1 MATRPVKQNLPAD
14 LPENW
19 TDSQYVSPGGTEVG
33 LTPQHGYNYLNSQV
47 NAVQKAAQE
56 IDAAFENLAP
66 LDPET
71 KKIPKG
77 YFPEDLGNY
86 QSKTENLPISQ
97 DLGIDDMVQFYS
109 TAAQQS
115 KSITIAKLK
124 SALGVQS
131 PTISVIA
138 LEGTSLTCSDGTTTL
153 TGTGSQEFSIPNLG
167 TWTVTATYGTKV
179 VSQAVEV
186 TGSLKYTVDLRI
198 ATKIEVTSNPTK
210 TAYIVGDQ
218 FDPTGMVVK
227 ATFADGSISVITD
240 QVDYNPK
247 TMVYGVTSVVVS
259 ATIGSEAYTASIAVT
274 VSRIK
279 VSAVPTQSGTLT
291 YNGASQS
298 PTLSGYD
305 ATKMMLS
312 GTQMATNAGSYTMQA
327 SLKDDK
333 YEWPDGTITAK
344 TVNWSIGK
352 KAGSFTKDKTSIQIT
367 TDKTS
372 DTITITREGAGAIS
386 ASSNDT
392 QVATTSVSGNV
403 ITVTGVK
410 SGNCVITINVAADT
424 NHTAPASQT
433 VNVSVSLISNTL
445 NENSWAD
452 IKSVSDAGT
461 GATYWNVGDYK
472 NIQISGTVQGMSL
485 NSTVRA
491 FILGFNHNS
500 GKEGS
505 NRIHFQIGKTTSGT
519 DIAFCD
525 SNYNKLGS
533 DSEGFRMNLTN
544 TNKGGWQGSYGRK
557 TLLGN
562 SGTPTSPPADSFMAA
577 LPADLRVVMKSVT
590 KYTDNEG
597 YDSMSGPNQSSSSVT
612 ATTDYLFL
620 LAEFEI
626 QGEWSRANQYEQ
638 NYQAQYDYYKAG
650 NSKVKYRHDAAGTAV
665 LHWCRSTYPSS
676 FGTGFCNVGEDGSSS
691 GTSAFFSLGLAP
703 GFCV

>member
-1 MATRPVKQNLPAD
+1 MATRPVKQSLPAD

-33 LTPQHGYNYLNSQV
+33 LTPQHGYNYLNIQV

-56 IDAAFENLAP
+56 INAAFEDLAP
-66 LDPET
+66 LDHET

-77 YFPEDLGNY
+77 YFPDDLGDY
-86 QSKTENLPISQ
+86 QPKTESLPVSQ
-97 DLGIDDMVQFYS
+97 SLGMNDAVPFYS
-109 TAAQQS
+109 TADQQS

-138 LEGTSLTCSDGTTTL
+138 LAGTSLTCSDGTTTL
-153 TGTGSQEFSIPNLG
+153 TGTGSQEFSLPNTG
-167 TWTVTATYGTKV
+167 TWTVTATYGAKT
-179 VSQAVEV
+179 VSQVVEV
-186 TGSLKYTVDLRI
+186 TGALKYTVDLRI
-198 ATKIEVTSNPTK
+198 ATKIQVTSNPTK

-218 FDPTGMVVK
+218 FDPAGMVVK
-227 ATFADGSISVITD
+227 ATFADGSTAVITD
-240 QVDYNPK
+240 QVDYSPK
-247 TMVYGVTSVVVS
+247 TMTYGTTSVIVS
-259 ATIGSEAYTASIAVT
+259 ATIGGQAYTASVAVT

-305 ATKMMLS
+305 ATKMTLS
-312 GTQMATNAGSYTMQA
+312 GTQSATNAGAYTMQA

-333 YEWPDGTITAK
+333 YEWPDGTTTAK

-367 TDKTS
+367 TNKKS
-372 DTITITREGAGAIS
+372 DTITITREGTGAIS

-472 NIQISGTVQGMSL
+472 NITISGTVQGMSL
-485 NSTVRA
+485 NNTVRA

-525 SNYNKLGS
+525 SNYNSIGS
-533 DSEGFRMNLTN
+533 SQGFRMNTSN
-544 TNKGGWQGSYGRK
+544 INRGGWNNSYGRK

-562 SGTPTSPPADSFMAA
+562 SGTPTSPPANSFLAA
-577 LPADLRVVMKSVT
+577 LPSDLRAVMKAVT
-590 KYTDNEG
+590 KYTDNTG
-597 YDSMSGPNQSSSSVT
+597 NSSNSSVNVT
-612 ATTDYLFL
+612 TTTDYLFF
-620 LAEFEI
+620 LAEFEV
-626 QGEWSRANQYEQ
+626 QGARTHANQYEQ

-650 NSKVKYRHDAAGTAV
+650 NSKIKYRHDATGTAV
-665 LHWCRSTYPSS
+665 YHWCRSAYYYYGDY
-676 FGTGFCNVGEDGSSS
+676 FCIVGTDGSAGS
-691 GTSAFFSLGLAP
+691 TVADYSLGLAP

>member
-33 LTPQHGYNYLNSQV
+33 LTPQHGYNYLNRQV

-77 YFPEDLGNY
+77 YFPEDLGDY
-86 QSKTENLPISQ
+86 QPKTESLPISQ
-97 DLGIDDMVQFYS
+97 DLGMNDMVPFYS
-109 TAAQQS
+109 TADQKS

-153 TGTGSQEFSIPNLG
+153 TGTGSQEFSLPNTG
-167 TWTVTATYGTKV
+167 TWTVTATYGAKT

-186 TGSLKYTVDLRI
+186 TGALKYTVDLRI

-218 FDPTGMVVK
+218 FDPAGMVVK
-227 ATFADGSISVITD
+227 ATFADGSTAVITD
-240 QVDYNPK
+240 QVDYSPK
-247 TMVYGVTSVVVS
+247 TMNYGTTSVVVS
-259 ATIGSEAYTASIAVT
+259 ATIGGQAYTASIAVT

-305 ATKMMLS
+305 ATKMSLS
-312 GTQMATNAGSYTMQA
+312 GTQMATDAGSYTMQA

-333 YEWPDGTITAK
+333 YEWPDGTTTAK

-367 TDKTS
+367 TNKKS
-372 DTITITREGAGAIS
+372 DTITITREGTGAIS

-410 SGNCVITINVAADT
+410 SGNCVITINVAEDT
-424 NHTAPASQT
+424 NHTAPESQT

-461 GATYWNVGDYK
+461 GATYWNAGDYK
-472 NIQISGTVQGMSL
+472 NILVNGTVQKQSL
-485 NSTVRA
+485 NMTVRA

-500 GKEGS
+500 TKEGN

-525 SNYNKLGS
+525 SKY
-533 DSEGFRMNLTN
+533 SENGTSHGFRMTLNRIN
-544 TNKGGWQGSYGRK
+544 RDGWNGSYGRK

-562 SGTPTSPPADSFMAA
+562 DNTPTNPLANSFMAA
-577 LPADLRVVMKSVT
+577 LPSDLRDVMKSVT
-590 KYTDNEG
+590 KYTDNTG
-597 YDSMSGPNQSSSSVT
+597 DISNTAKAVT
-612 ATTDYLFL
+612 ATTDYLFF
-620 LAEFEI
+620 LAEFEV
-626 QGEWSRANQYEQ
+626 QGARTYANQYEQ

-650 NSKVKYRHDAAGTAV
+650 NSKIKYRHDATSTAV
-665 LHWCRSTYPSS
+665 CWWCRSANCNDER
-676 FGTGFCNVGEDGSSS
+676 GFCRVYTDGSAGSVNAS
-691 GTSAFFSLGLAP
+691 DSMGLAP

>member
-1 MATRPVKQNLPAD
+1 MATRPVKQSLPAD

-33 LTPQHGYNYLNSQV
+33 LTPQHGYNYLNRQI
-47 NAVQKAAQE
+47 NAVQKAAKE
-56 IDAAFENLAP
+56 IDDAFEDLAP

-77 YFPEDLGNY
+77 YFPEDLGDY
-86 QSKTENLPISQ
+86 QPKTESLPISQ
-97 DLGIDDMVQFYS
+97 NLGMNDTVPFYS
-109 TAAQQS
+109 TSDQKS

-138 LEGTSLTCSDGTTTL
+138 LAGTSLTCSDGTTTL
-153 TGTGSQEFSIPNLG
+153 TGTGSQEFSLPNMG
-167 TWTVTATYGTKV
+167 TWTVTATYGSKT
-179 VSQAVEV
+179 VSEAIEV
-186 TGSLKYTVDLRI
+186 TGALKYTVDLRI

-218 FDPTGMVVK
+218 FDPAGMVVK
-227 ATFADGSISVITD
+227 ATFADGSTAVITD
-240 QVDYNPK
+240 QVDYSPK
-247 TMVYGVTSVVVS
+247 TMTYGTESVVVS
-259 ATIGSEAYTASIAVT
+259 ATIGGQAYTASVAVT

-305 ATKMMLS
+305 ATKMTLS

-333 YEWPDGTITAK
+333 YEWPDGTTTAK
-344 TVNWSIGK
+344 TVNWSIDK

-367 TDKTS
+367 TNKKS
-372 DTITITREGAGAIS
+372 DTITITRDGTGAIS
-386 ASSNDT
+386 ASSNNT

-403 ITVTGVK
+403 VTVTGVK

-461 GATYWNVGDYK
+461 GSTYWNVGDYK

-505 NRIHFQIGKTTSGT
+505 NRIHFQIGKTTRGT

-525 SNYNKLGS
+525 SNYPNNGS
-533 DSEGFRMNLTN
+533 SQGFRMNLSN
-544 TNKGGWQGSYGRK
+544 TNSGGWNGSYGRN

-562 SGTPTSPPADSFMAA
+562 SGTPNSPPANSFMAA
-577 LPADLRVVMKSVT
+577 LPADLRAVMKPVT
-590 KYTDNEG
+590 KYTDNIG
-597 YDSMSGPNQSSSSVT
+597 NFSNTSGAVT
-612 ATTDYLFL
+612 ATTDYLFF
-620 LAEFEI
+620 LAEFEV
-626 QGEWSRANQYEQ
+626 QGARSYANPYEQ

-650 NSKVKYRHDAAGTAV
+650 NSKVKYRHDATGTAV
-665 LHWCRSTYPSS
+665 YHLCRSAFCDHSS
-676 FGTGFCNVGEDGSSS
+676 YFCSVWTDGGAGSTLAYVS
-691 GTSAFFSLGLAP
+691 GGLAP

>member
-33 LTPQHGYNYLNSQV
+33 LTPQHGYNYLNRQV

-56 IDAAFENLAP
+56 IDAAFEDLAP
-66 LDPET
+66 LDHET

-77 YFPEDLGNY
+77 YFPDDLGDY
-86 QSKTENLPISQ
+86 QPKTESLPISQ
-97 DLGIDDMVQFYS
+97 NLGMNDTVPFYS
-109 TAAQQS
+109 TADQQS

-153 TGTGSQEFSIPNLG
+153 TGTGSQEFSLPNTG
-167 TWTVTATYGTKV
+167 TWTVTATYGAKT

-186 TGSLKYTVDLRI
+186 TGALKYTVDLRI

-218 FDPTGMVVK
+218 FDPAGMVVK
-227 ATFADGSISVITD
+227 ATFADGSTDVITD
-240 QVDYNPK
+240 QVDYSPK
-247 TMVYGVTSVVVS
+247 TMTYGTTSVVVS
-259 ATIGSEAYTASIAVT
+259 ATIGGQAYTASVAVT

-291 YNGASQS
+291 YNGAYQS

-305 ATKMMLS
+305 ATTMTLS
-312 GTQMATNAGSYTMQA
+312 GTQSATNAGSYTMQA

-333 YEWPDGTITAK
+333 HEWPDGTTTAK

-367 TDKTS
+367 TSKKS
-372 DTITITREGAGAIS
+372 DTITITREGTGAIS
-386 ASSNDT
+386 ASSNNT

-485 NSTVRA
+485 NNTVRA

-505 NRIHFQIGKTTSGT
+505 NRIHFQIGKTTRGK

-525 SNYNKLGS
+525 YTYGGGNPGY
-533 DSEGFRMNLTN
+533 DQGFLMNLSN
-544 TNKGGWQGSYGRK
+544 NNSGGWGGSYGRN

-562 SGTPTSPPADSFMAA
+562 SGTPTSPPANSFMAA
-577 LPADLRVVMKSVT
+577 MPADLRAVMKPVT
-590 KYTDNEG
+590 KYTDN
-597 YDSMSGPNQSSSSVT
+597 SGGGSNTSGAVT
-612 ATTDYLFL
+612 ATTDYLFFL
-620 LAEFEI
+620 SEFEI
-626 QGEWSRANQYEQ
+626 QGSRSYANQYEQ

-650 NSKVKYRHDAAGTAV
+650 NSKVKYCHRDVNTAV
-665 LHWCRSTYPSS
+665 YHWCRSAYYAN
-676 FGTGFCNVGEDGSSS
+676 GRAFCSVHSS
-691 GTSAFFSLGLAP
+691 GGADTFDASYSDGVAP

>member
-1 MATRPVKQNLPAD
+1 MATRPVKQSLPAD

-33 LTPQHGYNYLNSQV
+33 LTPQHGYNYLNRQV

-56 IDAAFENLAP
+56 IDAAFEDLAP
-66 LDPET
+66 LDHET

-77 YFPEDLGNY
+77 YFPDDLGDY
-86 QSKTENLPISQ
+86 QPKTESLPVSQ
-97 DLGIDDMVQFYS
+97 SLGMNDTVPFYS
-109 TAAQQS
+109 TADQQS

-138 LEGTSLTCSDGTTTL
+138 LTGTSLTCSDGTTTL
-153 TGTGSQEFSIPNLG
+153 TGTGSQEFSLPNTG
-167 TWTVTATYGTKV
+167 TWTVTATYGSKT
-179 VSQAVEV
+179 VSQVVEV
-186 TGSLKYTVDLRI
+186 TGALKYTVDLRI

-210 TAYIVGDQ
+210 TAYIVGDR
-218 FDPTGMVVK
+218 FDPAGMVVK
-227 ATFADGSISVITD
+227 ATFADGSTAVITD
-240 QVDYNPK
+240 QVDYSPK
-247 TMVYGVTSVVVS
+247 TMTYGTTSVVVS
-259 ATIGSEAYTASIAVT
+259 ATIGGQAYTASVAVT

-305 ATKMMLS
+305 ATKMTLS
-312 GTQMATNAGSYTMQA
+312 GTQSATNAGSYTMQA

-333 YEWPDGTITAK
+333 YEWPDGTTTAK
-344 TVNWSIGK
+344 TVNWSIDK

-367 TDKTS
+367 TNKKS
-372 DTITITREGAGAIS
+372 DTITITREGTGAIS

-403 ITVTGVK
+403 VTVTGVK

-433 VNVSVSLISNTL
+433 VNVHVRLISSTL
-445 NENSWAD
+445 NENTWAD

-472 NIQISGTVQGMSL
+472 NIQIHGAVQGMSL
-485 NSTVRA
+485 NGTMRA

-525 SNYNKLGS
+525 SNYSNT
-533 DSEGFRMNLTN
+533 DSSQGFRMNMSN
-544 TNKGGWQGSYGRK
+544 TNSGGWNGSYGRN

-562 SGTPTSPPADSFMAA
+562 SGTPTEPPANSFMAA
-577 LPADLRVVMKSVT
+577 LSLDLRAVMKPVT
-590 KYTDNEG
+590 KYTDNTG
-597 YDSMSGPNQSSSSVT
+597 GGSNSSGAVT
-612 ATTDYLFL
+612 ATTDYLFF
-620 LAEFEI
+620 LAEFEV
-626 QGEWSRANQYEQ
+626 QGARSYANQYEQ

-650 NSKVKYRHDAAGTAV
+650 NSKVKYRHDATGTAV
-665 LHWCRSTYPSS
+665 YHWCRSAYY
-676 FGTGFCNVGEDGSSS
+676 NL
-691 GTSAFFSLGLAP
+691 SLIHI
-703 GFCV
+703 

>member
-1 MATRPVKQNLPAD
+1 MATRPVKQSLPAD

-33 LTPQHGYNYLNSQV
+33 LTPQHGYNYLNRQV

-56 IDAAFENLAP
+56 IDAAFEDLAP
-66 LDPET
+66 LDHET

-77 YFPEDLGNY
+77 YFPDDLGDY
-86 QSKTENLPISQ
+86 QTKTESLPVSQ
-97 DLGIDDMVQFYS
+97 SLGMNDTVPFYS
-109 TAAQQS
+109 TADQQS

-138 LEGTSLTCSDGTTTL
+138 LAGTSLTCSDGTTTL
-153 TGTGSQEFSIPNLG
+153 TGTGSQEFSLPNTG
-167 TWTVTATYGTKV
+167 TWTVTATYGAKTV
-179 VSQAVEV
+179 YQVVEV
-186 TGSLKYTVDLRI
+186 TGALKYTVDLRI

-218 FDPTGMVVK
+218 FDPAGMVVK
-227 ATFADGSISVITD
+227 ATFADGSTAVITD
-240 QVDYNPK
+240 QVDYSPK
-247 TMVYGVTSVVVS
+247 TMTYGTTSVVVS
-259 ATIGSEAYTASIAVT
+259 ATIGGQSYTASVAVT

-305 ATKMMLS
+305 ATKMTLS
-312 GTQMATNAGSYTMQA
+312 GTQSATNAGSYTMQA

-333 YEWPDGTITAK
+333 YEWPDGTTTVK

-367 TDKTS
+367 TNKKS
-372 DTITITREGAGAIS
+372 DTITITREGTGAIS
-386 ASSNDT
+386 ASSNNT

-403 ITVTGVK
+403 VTVTGVK

-525 SNYNKLGS
+525 SNYPNTGS
-533 DSEGFRMNLTN
+533 SQGFRMNLSN
-544 TNKGGWQGSYGRK
+544 TNSGGWNGSYGRK

-562 SGTPTSPPADSFMAA
+562 SGTPTEPPANSFMAA
-577 LPADLRVVMKSVT
+577 LSLDLRAVMKPVT
-590 KYTDNEG
+590 KYTDNTG
-597 YDSMSGPNQSSSSVT
+597 GGSNSSGAVT
-612 ATTDYLFL
+612 ATTDYLFF
-620 LAEFEI
+620 LAEFEV
-626 QGEWSRANQYEQ
+626 QGARSYANQYEQ

-650 NSKVKYRHDAAGTAV
+650 NSKVKYRHDATGTAV
-665 LHWCRSTYPSS
+665 YHWCRSATYNNSS
-676 FGTGFCNVGEDGSSS
+676 YFCFVGTDGGAGNTYASSS
-691 GTSAFFSLGLAP
+691 IGLAP

>member
-33 LTPQHGYNYLNSQV
+33 LTPQHGYNYLNAQV

-56 IDAAFENLAP
+56 IDAAFEDLAP
-66 LDPET
+66 LDHET
-71 KKIPKG
+71 KKIPKV
-77 YFPEDLGNY
+77 YFPDDLGNY
-86 QSKTENLPISQ
+86 QPKTESLPISQ
-97 DLGIDDMVQFYS
+97 NLGMNDTVPFYS
-109 TAAQQS
+109 TADQQS
-115 KSITIAKLK
+115 KSITVEKLK
-124 SALGVQS
+124 RALGVQS

-138 LEGTSLTCSDGTTTL
+138 LTGTSLTCSDGTTTI
-153 TGTGSQEFSIPNLG
+153 TGTGSQEFSLPNIG
-167 TWTVTATYGTKV
+167 TWTVTATYGDKTA
-179 VSQAVEV
+179 SQTVEV
-186 TGSLKYTVDLRI
+186 TGALKYTVDLRI

-218 FDPTGMVVK
+218 FDPAGMVVT
-227 ATFADGSISVITD
+227 ATFADGSTAVITD
-240 QVDYNPK
+240 QVDYSPK
-247 TMVYGVTSVVVS
+247 TMTYDTTSVVVS
-259 ATIGSEAYTASIAVT
+259 ATIGGQAYTASVSVT

-291 YNGASQS
+291 YNGTSQS

-305 ATKMMLS
+305 ATKMTLS
-312 GTQMATNAGSYTMQA
+312 GTQSATNAGSYTMQA
-327 SLKDDK
+327 SLTDDK
-333 YEWPDGTITAK
+333 YEWPDGTTMAK
-344 TVNWSIGK
+344 AVNWSIGK

-367 TDKTS
+367 NNKKS
-372 DTITITREGAGAIS
+372 DTITITREGTGAIS
-386 ASSNDT
+386 ASSNNT

-403 ITVTGVK
+403 VTVTGVK
-410 SGNCVITINVAADT
+410 SGNCVITINVADDT

-433 VNVSVSLISNTL
+433 VNVSASFISNTL

-472 NIQISGTVQGMSL
+472 NIQISGNVQGMSL

-500 GKEGS
+500 GREGT

-525 SNYNKLGS
+525 SQYNTIS
-533 DSEGFRMNLTN
+533 SSQGFRMNGSTASSN
-544 TNKGGWQGSYGRK
+544 GWSGSYGRN

-562 SGTPTSPPADSFMAA
+562 SGTPTSPSSNSFMAA
-577 LPADLRVVMKSVT
+577 LPADLRAVMKPVT
-590 KYTDNEG
+590 KYTDNKNNG
-597 YDSMSGPNQSSSSVT
+597 KNTSDAVT
-612 ATTDYLFL
+612 STTDYLFL
-620 LAEFEI
+620 LAEFEVH
-626 QGEWSRANQYEQ
+626 GSSSYANQYEQ
-638 NYQAQYDYYKAG
+638 NYQAQYDYYRAG
-650 NSKVKYRHDAAGTAV
+650 NSKVKYRHTATGTAV
-665 LHWCRSTYPSS
+665 RHWCRSVNRN
-676 FGTGFCNVGEDGSSS
+676 GTGIFCFVDPEGVAVSIRGDI
-691 GTSAFFSLGLAP
+691 SLGLAP

>member
-1 MATRPVKQNLPAD
+1 MATRPVKQSLPAD

-33 LTPQHGYNYLNSQV
+33 LTPQHGYNYLNRQV

-56 IDAAFENLAP
+56 IDAAFEDLAP
-66 LDPET
+66 LDHET

-77 YFPEDLGNY
+77 YFPDDLGDY
-86 QSKTENLPISQ
+86 QPKTESLPVSQ
-97 DLGIDDMVQFYS
+97 SLGMNDTVPFYS
-109 TAAQQS
+109 TADQQS

-138 LEGTSLTCSDGTTTL
+138 LTGTSLTCSDGTTTL
-153 TGTGSQEFSIPNLG
+153 TGTGSQEFSLPNTG
-167 TWTVTATYGTKV
+167 TWTVTATYGSKT
-179 VSQAVEV
+179 VSQVVEV
-186 TGSLKYTVDLRI
+186 TGALKYTVDLRI

-210 TAYIVGDQ
+210 TAYIVGDR
-218 FDPTGMVVK
+218 FNPAGMVVK
-227 ATFADGSISVITD
+227 ATFADGSTAVITD
-240 QVDYNPK
+240 QVDYSPK
-247 TMVYGVTSVVVS
+247 TMTYGTTSVVVS
-259 ATIGSEAYTASIAVT
+259 ATIGGQAYTASVAVT

-305 ATKMMLS
+305 ATKMTLS
-312 GTQMATNAGSYTMQA
+312 GTQSATNAGSYTMQA

-333 YEWPDGTITAK
+333 YEWPDGTTTAK
-344 TVNWSIGK
+344 TVNWSIDK

-367 TDKTS
+367 TNKKS
-372 DTITITREGAGAIS
+372 DTITITREGTGAIS

-403 ITVTGVK
+403 VTVTGVK

-424 NHTAPASQT
+424 NHTAPESQT
-433 VNVSVSLISNTL
+433 VNVYLRLISNTL
-445 NENSWAD
+445 NENTWAD

-472 NIQISGTVQGMSL
+472 NIRIHGAVQGMSL
-485 NSTVRA
+485 NGTMRA

-525 SNYNKLGS
+525 SNYPNTGS
-533 DSEGFRMNLTN
+533 SQGFRMNLSN
-544 TNKGGWQGSYGRK
+544 TNSGGWNGSYGRN

-562 SGTPTSPPADSFMAA
+562 SGTPTEPPENSFMAA
-577 LPADLRVVMKSVT
+577 LSLDLRAVMKPVT
-590 KYTDNEG
+590 KYTDNTG
-597 YDSMSGPNQSSSSVT
+597 GGSNSSGAVT
-612 ATTDYLFL
+612 ATTDYLFF
-620 LAEFEI
+620 LAEFEV
-626 QGEWSRANQYEQ
+626 QGARSYANQYEQ

-650 NSKVKYRHDAAGTAV
+650 NSKVKYRHDATGTAV
-665 LHWCRSTYPSS
+665 YHWCRSAYYYGSYSFCIVNTGGNAIYDFASISS
-676 FGTGFCNVGEDGSSS
+676 
-691 GTSAFFSLGLAP
+691 GLAP

>member
-1 MATRPVKQNLPAD
+1 MATRPVKQSLPAD

-33 LTPQHGYNYLNSQV
+33 LTAQHGYNYLNRQV
-47 NAVQKAAQE
+47 NAVQKAAKE
-56 IDAAFENLAP
+56 IDAAFEDLAP

-77 YFPEDLGNY
+77 YFPEDLGDY
-86 QSKTENLPISQ
+86 QPKTESLPISQ
-97 DLGIDDMVQFYS
+97 SLGMNDMVPFYS
-109 TAAQQS
+109 TEDQQS

-153 TGTGSQEFSIPNLG
+153 TGTGSQEFSLPNLG
-167 TWTVTATYGTKV
+167 TWTVTATYGSKT
-179 VSQAVEV
+179 VSQVVEA
-186 TGSLKYTVDLRI
+186 TGALKYTVDLRI

-227 ATFADGSISVITD
+227 ATFADGSTSVITD
-240 QVDYNPK
+240 QVDYSPK
-247 TMVYGVTSVVVS
+247 TMTYGTTSVVVS
-259 ATIGSEAYTASIAVT
+259 ATIGGQAYTASIAVT
-274 VSRIK
+274 VRRIK

-305 ATKMMLS
+305 ATKMSLS
-312 GTQMATNAGSYTMQA
+312 GTQSATNAGSYTIQA
-327 SLKDDK
+327 SLKDEK
-333 YEWPDGTITAK
+333 YEWPDGTTTAK

-367 TDKTS
+367 TDNQS
-372 DTITITREGAGAIS
+372 DTITITREGTGAIS

-424 NHTAPASQT
+424 NHTSPASQT

-472 NIQISGTVQGMSL
+472 NIQIYGTVQGMSL

-500 GKEGS
+500 AKEGS

-525 SNYNKLGS
+525 SNYNKTGS
-533 DSEGFRMNLTN
+533 SHGFRMKLSNGI
-544 TNKGGWQGSYGRK
+544 GGWNGSYGRE

-562 SGTPTSPPADSFMAA
+562 SDTPTSPPANSFMSA
-577 LPADLRVVMKSVT
+577 LPADLRAVMKSVT
-590 KYTDNEG
+590 KYTDNIG
-597 YDSMSGPNQSSSSVT
+597 NGNSTSGSVT
-612 ATTDYLFL
+612 STTDYLFL

-626 QGEWSRANQYEQ
+626 QGVRSAANQYEQ

-650 NSKVKYRHDAAGTAV
+650 NSKVKYRHDATGTAV
-665 LHWCRSTYPSS
+665 CHWCRSARGDSMYHFCAVNTDGKNRTGDARLS
-676 FGTGFCNVGEDGSSS
+676 F
-691 GTSAFFSLGLAP
+691 GLAP

>member
-1 MATRPVKQNLPAD
+1 MATRPVKQSLPAD

-33 LTPQHGYNYLNSQV
+33 LTTQHGYNYLNRQV

-56 IDAAFENLAP
+56 IDAAFEDLAP
-66 LDPET
+66 LDHET

-77 YFPEDLGNY
+77 YFPDDLGDY
-86 QSKTENLPISQ
+86 QPKTESLPVSKS
-97 DLGIDDMVQFYS
+97 LGMNDTVPFYS
-109 TAAQQS
+109 TADQQS

-138 LEGTSLTCSDGTTTL
+138 LTGTSLTCSDGTTTL
-153 TGTGSQEFSIPNLG
+153 TGTGSQEFSLPNTG
-167 TWTVTATYGTKV
+167 TWTVTATYGSKT
-179 VSQAVEV
+179 VSQVVEV
-186 TGSLKYTVDLRI
+186 TGALKYTVDLRI

-210 TAYIVGDQ
+210 TAYIVGDR
-218 FDPTGMVVK
+218 FDPAGMVVK
-227 ATFADGSISVITD
+227 ATFADGSTTVITD
-240 QVDYNPK
+240 QVDYSPK
-247 TMVYGVTSVVVS
+247 TMTYGTTSVVVS
-259 ATIGSEAYTASIAVT
+259 ATIGGQAYTASVAVT

-305 ATKMMLS
+305 ATKMTMS
-312 GTQMATNAGSYTMQA
+312 GTQSATNAGSYTMQA

-333 YEWPDGTITAK
+333 YEWPDGTTTAK
-344 TVNWSIGK
+344 TVNWSIDK

-367 TDKTS
+367 TNKKS
-372 DTITITREGAGAIS
+372 DTITITREGTGAIS

-403 ITVTGVK
+403 VTVTGVK

-424 NHTAPASQT
+424 NHTAPESQT
-433 VNVSVSLISNTL
+433 VNVHVRLISNTL
-445 NENSWAD
+445 NENTWAD

-472 NIQISGTVQGMSL
+472 NIRIHGAVQGMSL
-485 NSTVRA
+485 NDTMRA

-525 SNYNKLGS
+525 SNYPNTGS
-533 DSEGFRMNLTN
+533 SQGFRMNLSN
-544 TNKGGWQGSYGRK
+544 TNSGGWNGSYGRN

-562 SGTPTSPPADSFMAA
+562 SGTPTEPPANSFMAA
-577 LPADLRVVMKSVT
+577 LSLDLRAVMKPVT
-590 KYTDNEG
+590 KYTDNTG
-597 YDSMSGPNQSSSSVT
+597 GGSNSSGAVT
-612 ATTDYLFL
+612 ATTDYLFF
-620 LAEFEI
+620 LAEFEV
-626 QGEWSRANQYEQ
+626 QGARSYANQYEQ

-650 NSKVKYRHDAAGTAV
+650 NSKVKYRHDATGTAV
-665 LHWCRSTYPSS
+665 YHWCRSARYGDSGLFCLVSTG
-676 FGTGFCNVGEDGSSS
+676 GTASGYFADSSS
-691 GTSAFFSLGLAP
+691 GLAP

>member
-1 MATRPVKQNLPAD
+1 MATRPVKQSLPAD

-33 LTPQHGYNYLNSQV
+33 LTSQHGYNYLNRQV

-56 IDAAFENLAP
+56 IDAAFEDLAP
-66 LDPET
+66 LDHET

-77 YFPEDLGNY
+77 YFPDDLGDY
-86 QSKTENLPISQ
+86 QPKTESLPVSQ
-97 DLGIDDMVQFYS
+97 SLGMNDTVPFYS
-109 TAAQQS
+109 TADQQS

-138 LEGTSLTCSDGTTTL
+138 LTGTSLTCSDGTTTL
-153 TGTGSQEFSIPNLG
+153 TGTGSQEFSLPNTG
-167 TWTVTATYGTKV
+167 TWTVTATYGSKT
-179 VSQAVEV
+179 VSQVVEV
-186 TGSLKYTVDLRI
+186 TGALKYTVDLRI

-210 TAYIVGDQ
+210 TAYIVGDR
-218 FDPTGMVVK
+218 FDPAGMVVK
-227 ATFADGSISVITD
+227 ATFADGSTAVITD
-240 QVDYNPK
+240 QVDYSPK
-247 TMVYGVTSVVVS
+247 TMTYGTTSVVVS
-259 ATIGSEAYTASIAVT
+259 ATIGGQAYTASVAVT

-291 YNGASQS
+291 YNGAYQS

-305 ATKMMLS
+305 ATKMTLS
-312 GTQMATNAGSYTMQA
+312 GTQSATNAGSYTMQA

-333 YEWPDGTITAK
+333 YEWPDGTTTAK
-344 TVNWSIGK
+344 TVNWSIDK

-367 TDKTS
+367 TNKKS
-372 DTITITREGAGAIS
+372 DTITITREGTGAIS

-403 ITVTGVK
+403 VTVTGVK

-424 NHTAPASQT
+424 NHTAPESQT
-433 VNVSVSLISNTL
+433 VNVHVRLISNTL
-445 NENSWAD
+445 NENTWAD

-472 NIQISGTVQGMSL
+472 NIRIHGAVQGMSL
-485 NSTVRA
+485 NDTMRA

-500 GKEGS
+500 DKEGS

-525 SNYNKLGS
+525 SNYPSTGS
-533 DSEGFRMNLTN
+533 SQGFRMNLSN
-544 TNKGGWQGSYGRK
+544 TNSGGWNGSYGRN

-562 SGTPTSPPADSFMAA
+562 SGTPDEPPENSFMAA
-577 LPADLRVVMKSVT
+577 LSLDLRAVMKPVT
-590 KYTDNEG
+590 KYTDNTG
-597 YDSMSGPNQSSSSVT
+597 GGSNSSGAVT
-612 ATTDYLFL
+612 ATTDYLFF
-620 LAEFEI
+620 LAEFEV
-626 QGEWSRANQYEQ
+626 QGARSYANRYEQ

-650 NSKVKYRHDAAGTAV
+650 NSKVKYRHDATGTAV
-665 LHWCRSTYPSS
+665 YHWCRSAYYYGSD
-676 FGTGFCNVGEDGSSS
+676 GFCGVSTDGDAARDNARYSR
-691 GTSAFFSLGLAP
+691 GLAP

>member
-1 MATRPVKQNLPAD
+1 MATRPVKQSLPAD

-33 LTPQHGYNYLNSQV
+33 LTPQHGYNYLNRQV

-56 IDAAFENLAP
+56 IDAAFEDLAP
-66 LDPET
+66 LDHET

-77 YFPEDLGNY
+77 YFPDDLGDY
-86 QSKTENLPISQ
+86 QPKTESLPISQ
-97 DLGIDDMVQFYS
+97 SLGMNDTVPFYS
-109 TAAQQS
+109 TADQQS

-138 LEGTSLTCSDGTTTL
+138 LTGTSLTCSDGTTTL
-153 TGTGSQEFSIPNLG
+153 TGTGSQEFSLPNTG
-167 TWTVTATYGTKV
+167 TWTVTATYGSKT
-179 VSQAVEV
+179 VSQVVEV
-186 TGSLKYTVDLRI
+186 TGALKYTVDLRI

-210 TAYIVGDQ
+210 TAYIVGDR
-218 FDPTGMVVK
+218 FDPAGMVVK
-227 ATFADGSISVITD
+227 ATFADGSTAVITD
-240 QVDYNPK
+240 QVDYSPK
-247 TMVYGVTSVVVS
+247 TMTYGTTSVVVS
-259 ATIGSEAYTASIAVT
+259 ATIGGQAYTASVAVT

-279 VSAVPTQSGTLT
+279 VSAVPTQSDTLT
-291 YNGASQS
+291 YNGAYQS

-305 ATKMMLS
+305 ATKMTLS
-312 GTQMATNAGSYTMQA
+312 GTQSATNAGSYTMQA

-333 YEWPDGTITAK
+333 YEWPDGTTTAK
-344 TVNWSIGK
+344 TVNWSIDK

-367 TDKTS
+367 TNKKS
-372 DTITITREGAGAIS
+372 DTITITREGTGAIS

-403 ITVTGVK
+403 VTVTGVK

-424 NHTAPASQT
+424 NHTAPESQT
-433 VNVSVSLISNTL
+433 VNVHVRLISNTL
-445 NENSWAD
+445 NDNTWAD

-472 NIQISGTVQGMSL
+472 NIRIYGAVQGMSL
-485 NSTVRA
+485 NGTMRA

-525 SNYNKLGS
+525 SNYLNTGS
-533 DSEGFRMNLTN
+533 NQGFRMNLSN
-544 TNKGGWQGSYGRK
+544 TNYGGWNGSYGRN

-562 SGTPTSPPADSFMAA
+562 SGTPTEPPENSFMAA
-577 LPADLRVVMKSVT
+577 LSSDLRAVMKPVT
-590 KYTDNEG
+590 KYTDNTG
-597 YDSMSGPNQSSSSVT
+597 GGNNSSSSAVT
-612 ATTDYLFL
+612 ATTDYLFF
-620 LAEFEI
+620 LAEFEV
-626 QGEWSRANQYEQ
+626 QGARFYANQYEQ

-650 NSKVKYRHDAAGTAV
+650 NSKVKYRHNAINTAV
-665 LHWCRSTYPSS
+665 YHWCRSANCSNSYYFCGVTTDGNAYSGNAYYS
-676 FGTGFCNVGEDGSSS
+676 F
-691 GTSAFFSLGLAP
+691 GLAP

>member
-1 MATRPVKQNLPAD
+1 MATRPVKQSLPAD

-33 LTPQHGYNYLNSQV
+33 LTPQHGYNYLNRQV

-56 IDAAFENLAP
+56 IDAAFEDLAP
-66 LDPET
+66 LDHET

-77 YFPEDLGNY
+77 YFPDDLGDY
-86 QSKTENLPISQ
+86 QPKTESLPVSQ
-97 DLGIDDMVQFYS
+97 SLGMNDTVPFYS
-109 TAAQQS
+109 TADQKS

-153 TGTGSQEFSIPNLG
+153 TGTGSQEFSLPDTG
-167 TWTVTATYGTKV
+167 TWTVTATYGAKT
-179 VSQAVEV
+179 VSQVVEV
-186 TGSLKYTVDLRI
+186 TGALKYTVDLRI

-210 TAYIVGDQ
+210 MAYIVGDQ
-218 FDPTGMVVK
+218 FDPAGMVVK
-227 ATFADGSISVITD
+227 ATFADSSTAVITD
-240 QVDYNPK
+240 QVDYSPK
-247 TMVYGVTSVVVS
+247 TMTYGTTSVVVS
-259 ATIGSEAYTASIAVT
+259 ATIGGQAYTASVTVT

-298 PTLSGYD
+298 PMLSGYD

-312 GTQMATNAGSYTMQA
+312 GTQSATNAGSYAMQA

-333 YEWPDGTITAK
+333 YEWPDGTTTAK

-367 TDKTS
+367 TNKKS
-372 DTITITREGAGAIS
+372 DTITITREGTGAIS
-386 ASSNDT
+386 ASSNDA

-433 VNVSVSLISNTL
+433 VNVSVSIISNTL

-472 NIQISGTVQGMSL
+472 NIQIYGTVQGMSL

-500 GKEGS
+500 GHEGP

-525 SNYNKLGS
+525 SNYGKTGYS
-533 DSEGFRMNLTN
+533 QGFRMNLSDTN
-544 TNKGGWQGSYGRK
+544 VGGWNDSYGRK

-562 SGTPTSPPADSFMAA
+562 SGTPTSPPANSFMAA
-577 LPADLRVVMKSVT
+577 LPADLRAVMKPVT
-590 KYTDNEG
+590 KYTDNVG
-597 YDSMSGPNQSSSSVT
+597 KASNYSGAVT
-612 ATTDYLFL
+612 ATTDYLFF
-620 LAEFEI
+620 LAEFEV
-626 QGEWSRANQYEQ
+626 QGTRSYANQDEKI
-638 NYQAQYDYYKAG
+638 YQAQYDYYKAG
-650 NSKVKYRHDAAGTAV
+650 NSKVKYRHDATGTAV
-665 LHWCRSTYPSS
+665 WHWCRSAYYNNSYY
-676 FGTGFCNVGEDGSSS
+676 FCCVNTDGNAGSNGAIISR
-691 GTSAFFSLGLAP
+691 GLAP

>member
-33 LTPQHGYNYLNSQV
+33 LTPQHGYNYLNRQV
-47 NAVQKAAQE
+47 NAAQKAAQE

-77 YFPEDLGNY
+77 YFPDDLGDY
-86 QSKTENLPISQ
+86 QPKTESLPISQ
-97 DLGIDDMVQFYS
+97 NLGMNDTVPFYS
-109 TAAQQS
+109 TADQQS

-124 SALGVQS
+124 SALGVQN

-153 TGTGSQEFSIPNLG
+153 TGTGSHEFSLPTIG
-167 TWTVTATYGTKV
+167 TWTVTATYGSKT
-179 VSQAVEV
+179 VSQVVEV
-186 TGSLKYTVDLRI
+186 TGALKYTVDLRI

-210 TAYIVGDQ
+210 TSYIVGDQ
-218 FDPTGMVVK
+218 FDPAGMVVK
-227 ATFADGSISVITD
+227 ATFADGSTAVITD
-240 QVDYNPK
+240 QVDYSPK
-247 TMVYGVTSVVVS
+247 TMTYGTTSVVVS
-259 ATIGSEAYTASIAVT
+259 ATIGGQAYTASVAVT

-305 ATKMMLS
+305 ATKMTLS
-312 GTQMATNAGSYTMQA
+312 GTQSATNAGSYTMQA

-333 YEWPDGTITAK
+333 YEWPDGTTTEK

-352 KAGSFTKDKTSIQIT
+352 KAGSFTKNKTSIQIT
-367 TDKTS
+367 TSKKS
-372 DTITITREGAGAIS
+372 DTITITREGTGSIS
-386 ASSNDT
+386 ASSNNT

-403 ITVTGVK
+403 VTVTGVK

-433 VNVSVSLISNTL
+433 VNVSASLVSNTL

-452 IKSVSDAGT
+452 IKSVSDEGT
-461 GATYWNVGDYK
+461 GSTYWNVGDYK
-472 NIQISGTVQGMSL
+472 NIQISGTIQGVSL
-485 NSTVRA
+485 NTMSSSITVRA
-491 FILGFNHNS
+491 FILGFEHNG
-500 GKEGS
+500 GKEGW
-505 NRIHFQIGKTTSGT
+505 NRIHFQIGKATNGT

-525 SNYNKLGS
+525 SNYNNTGS
-533 DSEGFRMNLTN
+533 SQGFRMNLSN
-544 TNKGGWQGSYGRK
+544 NNSGGWKDSYGRE

-562 SGTPTSPPADSFMAA
+562 SGTPNSPPANSFMAA
-577 LPADLRVVMKSVT
+577 LPADLRAVMKSVT
-590 KYTDNEG
+590 KYTDNKG
-597 YDSMSGPNQSSSSVT
+597 NGNGASSSVT
-612 ATTDYLFL
+612 ATTDYLFF
-620 LAEFEI
+620 LAEFEV
-626 QGEWSRANQYEQ
+626 QGARSYANPYEQ

-650 NSKVKYRHDAAGTAV
+650 NSKVKYRHDAIGTAV
-665 LHWCRSTYPSS
+665 WHWCRSAD
-676 FGTGFCNVGEDGSSS
+676 DGSSGSFCVVRTDGGGGHPGSNKS
-691 GTSAFFSLGLAP
+691 GGLAP

>member
-1 MATRPVKQNLPAD
+1 MATRPVKQSLPAD

-33 LTPQHGYNYLNSQV
+33 LTPQHGYNYLNRQV

-56 IDAAFENLAP
+56 IDAAFEDLAP
-66 LDPET
+66 LDHET

-77 YFPEDLGNY
+77 YFPDDLGDY
-86 QSKTENLPISQ
+86 QPKTESLPVSQ
-97 DLGIDDMVQFYS
+97 SLGMNDTVPFYS
-109 TAAQQS
+109 TADQQS

-138 LEGTSLTCSDGTTTL
+138 LAGTSLTCSDGTTTL
-153 TGTGSQEFSIPNLG
+153 TGTGSQEFSLPNTG
-167 TWTVTATYGTKV
+167 TWTVTATYGAKT
-179 VSQAVEV
+179 VSQVVEV
-186 TGSLKYTVDLRI
+186 TGALKYTVDLRI

-218 FDPTGMVVK
+218 FDPAGMVVK
-227 ATFADGSISVITD
+227 ATFADGSTAVITD
-240 QVDYNPK
+240 QVDYSPK
-247 TMVYGVTSVVVS
+247 TMTYGTTSVVVS
-259 ATIGSEAYTASIAVT
+259 ATIGGQAYTASVAVT

-279 VSAVPTQSGTLT
+279 VPAVPTQSGTLT

-305 ATKMMLS
+305 ATKMTLS
-312 GTQMATNAGSYTMQA
+312 GTQSATNAGSYTMQA

-333 YEWPDGTITAK
+333 YEWPDGTTTAK
-344 TVNWSIGK
+344 TINWSIGK

-367 TDKTS
+367 TNKKS
-372 DTITITREGAGAIS
+372 DTITITREGTGAIS
-386 ASSNDT
+386 ASSNNT

-403 ITVTGVK
+403 VTVTGVK

-472 NIQISGTVQGMSL
+472 NIQIYGTVQGMSL
-485 NSTVRA
+485 NSTMRA

-500 GKEGS
+500 GHEGP

-525 SNYNKLGS
+525 SNYGTG
-533 DSEGFRMNLTN
+533 DSSQGFRMNLSN
-544 TNKGGWQGSYGRK
+544 TNVGGWNDSYGRK

-562 SGTPTSPPADSFMAA
+562 SGTPTSPPANSFMAA
-577 LPADLRVVMKSVT
+577 LPADLRAVMKPVT
-590 KYTDNEG
+590 KYTNNTG
-597 YDSMSGPNQSSSSVT
+597 NASNTSGAVT
-612 ATTDYLFL
+612 PTTDYLFF
-620 LAEFEI
+620 LAEFEV
-626 QGEWSRANQYEQ
+626 QGVRSYANQYEQ

-650 NSKVKYRHDAAGTAV
+650 NSKVKYRHDATGTAV
-665 LHWCRSTYPSS
+665 WHWCRSARCNFSNY
-676 FGTGFCNVGEDGSSS
+676 FCIVSTNGNASVNYAYHS
-691 GTSAFFSLGLAP
+691 GGLAP

>member
-33 LTPQHGYNYLNSQV
+33 LTPQHGYNYLNRQV
-47 NAVQKAAQE
+47 NAAQKAAQE

-77 YFPEDLGNY
+77 YFPEDLGEY
-86 QSKTENLPISQ
+86 QPKTESLPVSQ
-97 DLGIDDMVQFYS
+97 SLGMNDTVPFYS
-109 TAAQQS
+109 TSDQQS

-138 LEGTSLTCSDGTTTL
+138 LAGTSLTCSDGTTTL
-153 TGTGSQEFSIPNLG
+153 TGTGSQEFSLPNTG
-167 TWTVTATYGTKV
+167 TWTVTATYGADT

-186 TGSLKYTVDLRI
+186 TGALKYTVDLRI

-210 TAYIVGDQ
+210 TTYIVGDQ
-218 FDPTGMVVK
+218 FDPAGMVVK
-227 ATFADGSISVITD
+227 ATFADGSTAVITD
-240 QVDYNPK
+240 QVDYSPK
-247 TMVYGVTSVVVS
+247 TMTYGTTSVVVS
-259 ATIGSEAYTASIAVT
+259 ATIGGQAYTASVAVT

-305 ATKMMLS
+305 ATKMTLS
-312 GTQMATNAGSYTMQA
+312 GTQSATNAGSYTMQA

-333 YEWPDGTITAK
+333 YEWPDGTTTAK

-367 TDKTS
+367 TSKKS
-372 DTITITREGAGAIS
+372 DTITITREGTGAIS
-386 ASSNDT
+386 ASSNDN

-500 GKEGS
+500 GHEGP

-525 SNYNKLGS
+525 SNYSSTGS
-533 DSEGFRMNLTN
+533 SQGFRMNLSN
-544 TNKGGWQGSYGRK
+544 TNAGGWNDSYGRK

-562 SGTPTSPPADSFMAA
+562 SGTPTSPPANSFMAA
-577 LPADLRVVMKSVT
+577 LPADLRAVMKPVT
-590 KYTDNEG
+590 KYTDNTG
-597 YDSMSGPNQSSSSVT
+597 NASNTSGAVT
-612 ATTDYLFL
+612 ATTDYLFF
-620 LAEFEI
+620 LAEFEV
-626 QGEWSRANQYEQ
+626 QGARSWANQYEQ

-650 NSKVKYRHDAAGTAV
+650 NSKIKYRHDATGTAV
-665 LHWCRSTYPSS
+665 YHWCRSAYYDNSYR
-676 FGTGFCNVGEDGSSS
+676 FCLVYTNGSANIGNADFS
-691 GTSAFFSLGLAP
+691 GGLAP

>member
-1 MATRPVKQNLPAD
+1 MATRPVKQSLPAD

-33 LTPQHGYNYLNSQV
+33 LTPQHGYNYLNRQV
-47 NAVQKAAQE
+47 NAAQKAAQE

-77 YFPEDLGNY
+77 YFPDDLGDY
-86 QSKTENLPISQ
+86 QPKTESLPVSQNLGMNDTVP
-97 DLGIDDMVQFYS
+97 FYS
-109 TAAQQS
+109 TADQQS

-153 TGTGSQEFSIPNLG
+153 TGTGSQEFSLPNTG
-167 TWTVTATYGTKV
+167 TWTVTATYGSKT
-179 VSQAVEV
+179 VSQVVEV
-186 TGSLKYTVDLRI
+186 TGALKYTIDLRI
-198 ATKIEVTSNPTK
+198 AAKIEVTSNPTK

-218 FDPTGMVVK
+218 FDPAGMVVK
-227 ATFADGSISVITD
+227 ATFADGSTAVITD
-240 QVDYNPK
+240 QVDYSPK
-247 TMVYGVTSVVVS
+247 TMTYGTTSVVVS
-259 ATIGSEAYTASIAVT
+259 ATIGGQDYTASVAVT

-305 ATKMMLS
+305 ATTMTLS
-312 GTQMATNAGSYTMQA
+312 GTQSATNAGSYTMQA

-333 YEWPDGTITAK
+333 HEWPDGTTNAK

-367 TDKTS
+367 TSKTS
-372 DTITITREGAGAIS
+372 DTITITREGTGAIS
-386 ASSNDT
+386 ASSNNT

-403 ITVTGVK
+403 ITVKGVK

-525 SNYNKLGS
+525 SNYPNTGS
-533 DSEGFRMNLTN
+533 SQGFRMNLSN
-544 TNKGGWQGSYGRK
+544 TNSGGWNGSYGRN

-562 SGTPTSPPADSFMAA
+562 SGTPTAPPANSFMAA
-577 LPADLRVVMKSVT
+577 LPADLRAVMKPVT
-590 KYTDNEG
+590 KYTDNTG
-597 YDSMSGPNQSSSSVT
+597 NASNTSGAVT
-612 ATTDYLFL
+612 ATTDYLFF
-620 LAEFEI
+620 LAEFEV
-626 QGEWSRANQYEQ
+626 QGARSYANQYEQ

-650 NSKVKYRHDAAGTAV
+650 NSKVKYRHDNTGTAV
-665 LHWCRSTYPSS
+665 YHWCRSAYYSNSLS
-676 FGTGFCNVGEDGSSS
+676 FCLVYTDGTADSDG
-691 GTSAFFSLGLAP
+691 AYFSFGLAP

>member
-1 MATRPVKQNLPAD
+1 MATRPVKQSLPAD

-33 LTPQHGYNYLNSQV
+33 LTPQHGYNYLNRQV

-56 IDAAFENLAP
+56 IDAAFEDLAP
-66 LDPET
+66 LDHET

-77 YFPEDLGNY
+77 YFPDDLGDY
-86 QSKTENLPISQ
+86 QPKTESLPVSQ
-97 DLGIDDMVQFYS
+97 SLGMDDTVPFYS
-109 TAAQQS
+109 TADQQS

-138 LEGTSLTCSDGTTTL
+138 LAGTSLTCSDGTTTL
-153 TGTGSQEFSIPNLG
+153 TGTGSQEFSLPNTG
-167 TWTVTATYGTKV
+167 TWTVTATYGAKT
-179 VSQAVEV
+179 VSQVVEV
-186 TGSLKYTVDLRI
+186 TGALKYTVDLRI
-198 ATKIEVTSNPTK
+198 ATKIEVTSTPTK

-218 FDPTGMVVK
+218 FDPAGMVVK
-227 ATFADGSISVITD
+227 AAFADGSTAVITD
-240 QVDYNPK
+240 QVDYSPK
-247 TMVYGVTSVVVS
+247 TMTYGTTSVVVS
-259 ATIGSEAYTASIAVT
+259 ATIGGQAYTASVAVT

-305 ATKMMLS
+305 ATKMTLS
-312 GTQMATNAGSYTMQA
+312 GTQSATNAGSYTMQA

-333 YEWPDGTITAK
+333 YEWPDGTTTAK

-367 TDKTS
+367 TNKKS
-372 DTITITREGAGAIS
+372 DTITITREGTGAIS
-386 ASSNDT
+386 ASSNNT

-403 ITVTGVK
+403 VTVTGVK

-472 NIQISGTVQGMSL
+472 NIQIYGTVQGMSL

-500 GKEGS
+500 VHEGP

-525 SNYNKLGS
+525 SNYGS
-533 DSEGFRMNLTN
+533 GDPSQGFRMNLSN
-544 TNKGGWQGSYGRK
+544 TNVGGWNDSYGRK

-562 SGTPTSPPADSFMAA
+562 SGTPTSPPANSFMAA
-577 LPADLRVVMKSVT
+577 LPADLRAVMKPVT
-590 KYTDNEG
+590 KYTDNTG
-597 YDSMSGPNQSSSSVT
+597 NATNTSGAVT
-612 ATTDYLFL
+612 PTTDYLFF
-620 LAEFEI
+620 LAEFEV
-626 QGEWSRANQYEQ
+626 QGARSWANQYEK

-650 NSKVKYRHDAAGTAV
+650 NSKVKYRHDATGTAV
-665 LHWCRSTYPSS
+665 WHWCRSAYCGDGDS
-676 FGTGFCNVGEDGSSS
+676 FCGVGTDGGAGDGYASSS
-691 GTSAFFSLGLAP
+691 RGVAP

>member
-33 LTPQHGYNYLNSQV
+33 LTPQHGYNYLNRQV
-47 NAVQKAAQE
+47 NAAQKAAQE

-77 YFPEDLGNY
+77 YFPEDLGDY
-86 QSKTENLPISQ
+86 QPKTESLPVSQNLGMNDTVP
-97 DLGIDDMVQFYS
+97 FYS
-109 TAAQQS
+109 TADRQS

-153 TGTGSQEFSIPNLG
+153 TGTGSQEFSLPNTG
-167 TWTVTATYGTKV
+167 TWTVTATYGSKT

-186 TGSLKYTVDLRI
+186 TGALKYTVDLRI

-218 FDPTGMVVK
+218 FDPAGMVVK
-227 ATFADGSISVITD
+227 ATFADGSTAVITD
-240 QVDYNPK
+240 QVDYSPK
-247 TMVYGVTSVVVS
+247 TMTYGTTSVVVS
-259 ATIGSEAYTASIAVT
+259 ATIGGQAYTASVAVT

-333 YEWPDGTITAK
+333 YEWPDGTTTEK

-367 TDKTS
+367 TNKKS
-372 DTITITREGAGAIS
+372 DTITITREGTGSIS
-386 ASSNDT
+386 ASSNNT

-403 ITVTGVK
+403 VTVTGVK

-424 NHTAPASQT
+424 NHTAPVSQT

-472 NIQISGTVQGMSL
+472 NIQISGTVQVMSL

-525 SNYNKLGS
+525 SNYNSSGS
-533 DSEGFRMNLTN
+533 SQGFRMNLSDTN
-544 TNKGGWQGSYGRK
+544 SGGWNGSYGRN

-562 SGTPTSPPADSFMAA
+562 SGTPTAPPANSFMAA
-577 LPADLRVVMKSVT
+577 LPADLRAVMKPVT
-590 KYTDNEG
+590 KYTDNNG
-597 YDSMSGPNQSSSSVT
+597 NSSNTSGAVT

-620 LAEFEI
+620 LSEFEV
-626 QGEWSRANQYEQ
+626 QGVRSWANQYEQ

-650 NSKVKYRHDAAGTAV
+650 NSKVKYRHDATGTAV
-665 LHWCRSTYPSS
+665 YHWCRSANYSGGYYFCTVGTDGSA
-676 FGTGFCNVGEDGSSS
+676 GTGL
-691 GTSAFFSLGLAP
+691 AFFSGGLAP

>member
-1 MATRPVKQNLPAD
+1 MATRPVKQSLPAD

-33 LTPQHGYNYLNSQV
+33 LTPQHGYNYLNRQV

-56 IDAAFENLAP
+56 IDAAFEDLAP
-66 LDPET
+66 LDHET

-77 YFPEDLGNY
+77 YFPDDLGDY
-86 QSKTENLPISQ
+86 QPKTESLPVSQ
-97 DLGIDDMVQFYS
+97 SLGINDTVPFYS
-109 TAAQQS
+109 TADQQS

-138 LEGTSLTCSDGTTTL
+138 LTGTSLTCSDGTTTL
-153 TGTGSQEFSIPNLG
+153 TGTGSQEFSLPNTG
-167 TWTVTATYGTKV
+167 TWTVTATYGAKT
-179 VSQAVEV
+179 VSQVVEV
-186 TGSLKYTVDLRI
+186 TGALKYTVDLRI

-218 FDPTGMVVK
+218 FDPVGMVVK
-227 ATFADGSISVITD
+227 ATFADGSTAIITD
-240 QVDYNPK
+240 QVDYSPK
-247 TMVYGVTSVVVS
+247 TMTYGTTSVVVS
-259 ATIGSEAYTASIAVT
+259 ATIGGQAYTASVAVT

-305 ATKMMLS
+305 ATKMTLS
-312 GTQMATNAGSYTMQA
+312 GTQSATNAGSYTMQA

-333 YEWPDGTITAK
+333 YEWPDGTTTAK
-344 TVNWSIGK
+344 TVNWSIDK

-367 TDKTS
+367 TNKKS
-372 DTITITREGAGAIS
+372 DIITITREGTGAIS
-386 ASSNDT
+386 ASSNNT

-403 ITVTGVK
+403 VTVTGVK

-461 GATYWNVGDYK
+461 GSTYWNVGDYK

-525 SNYNKLGS
+525 SNYTNTGS
-533 DSEGFRMNLTN
+533 SQGFQMNLSN
-544 TNKGGWQGSYGRK
+544 TNSGGWNGSYGRN

-562 SGTPTSPPADSFMAA
+562 SGTPTDPPANSFMAA
-577 LPADLRVVMKSVT
+577 LPADLRAVMKPVT
-590 KYTDNEG
+590 KYTDNTG
-597 YDSMSGPNQSSSSVT
+597 NSSNTSGAVT
-612 ATTDYLFL
+612 ATTDYLFF
-620 LAEFEI
+620 LAEFEV
-626 QGEWSRANQYEQ
+626 QGARSYANQYEQ

-650 NSKVKYRHDAAGTAV
+650 NSKVKYRHDATGTAV
-665 LHWCRSTYPSS
+665 YHWCRSAYYSS
-676 FGTGFCNVGEDGSSS
+676 IRSFCHVNTDGSATGTG
-691 GTSAFFSLGLAP
+691 ARFSFGLAP

>member
-1 MATRPVKQNLPAD
+1 MATRPVKQSLPAD

-33 LTPQHGYNYLNSQV
+33 LTPQHGYNYLNRQV
-47 NAVQKAAQE
+47 NAAQKAAQE

-77 YFPEDLGNY
+77 YFPDDLGDY
-86 QSKTENLPISQ
+86 QPKTESLPVSQNLGMNDTVP
-97 DLGIDDMVQFYS
+97 FYS
-109 TAAQQS
+109 TADQQS

-153 TGTGSQEFSIPNLG
+153 TGTGSQEFSLPNTG
-167 TWTVTATYGTKV
+167 TWTVTATYGSKT
-179 VSQAVEV
+179 VSQVVEV
-186 TGSLKYTVDLRI
+186 TGALKYTIDLRI
-198 ATKIEVTSNPTK
+198 AAKIEVTSNPTK

-218 FDPTGMVVK
+218 FDPAGMVVK
-227 ATFADGSISVITD
+227 ATFADGSTAVITD
-240 QVDYNPK
+240 QVDYSPK
-247 TMVYGVTSVVVS
+247 TMTYGTTSVVVS
-259 ATIGSEAYTASIAVT
+259 ATIGGQDYTASVAVT

-305 ATKMMLS
+305 ATTMTLS
-312 GTQMATNAGSYTMQA
+312 GTQSATNAGSYTMQA

-333 YEWPDGTITAK
+333 HEWPDGTTNAK

-367 TDKTS
+367 TSKTS
-372 DTITITREGAGAIS
+372 DTITITREGTGAIS
-386 ASSNDT
+386 ASSNNT

-403 ITVTGVK
+403 ITVKGVK

-525 SNYNKLGS
+525 SNYPNTGS
-533 DSEGFRMNLTN
+533 SQGFRMNLSN
-544 TNKGGWQGSYGRK
+544 TNSGGWNGSYGRN

-562 SGTPTSPPADSFMAA
+562 SGTPTAPPANSFMAA
-577 LPADLRVVMKSVT
+577 LPADLRAVMKPVT
-590 KYTDNEG
+590 KYTDNTG
-597 YDSMSGPNQSSSSVT
+597 NASNTSGAVT
-612 ATTDYLFL
+612 ATTDYLFF
-620 LAEFEI
+620 LAEFEV
-626 QGEWSRANQYEQ
+626 QGARSYANQYEQ

-650 NSKVKYRHDAAGTAV
+650 NSKVKYRHDNTGTAV
-665 LHWCRSTYPSS
+665 YHWCRSAHYTDSYYFCFVGTDGGAYTDNAYSS
-676 FGTGFCNVGEDGSSS
+676 N
-691 GTSAFFSLGLAP
+691 GLAP

>member
-1 MATRPVKQNLPAD
+1 MATRPVKQSLPAD

-33 LTPQHGYNYLNSQV
+33 LTPQHGYNYLNRQV

-56 IDAAFENLAP
+56 IDAAFEDLAP
-66 LDPET
+66 LDHET

-77 YFPEDLGNY
+77 YFPDDLGDY
-86 QSKTENLPISQ
+86 QPKTESLPVSQ
-97 DLGIDDMVQFYS
+97 SLGMNDTVPFYS
-109 TAAQQS
+109 TTDQQS

-138 LEGTSLTCSDGTTTL
+138 LAGTSLTCSDGTTTL
-153 TGTGSQEFSIPNLG
+153 TGTGSQEFSLPNTG
-167 TWTVTATYGTKV
+167 TWTVTATYGAKT
-179 VSQAVEV
+179 VSQTVEV
-186 TGSLKYTVDLRI
+186 TGALKYTVDLRI

-218 FDPTGMVVK
+218 FDPAGMVVK
-227 ATFADGSISVITD
+227 ATFADGSTAVITD
-240 QVDYNPK
+240 QVDYSPK
-247 TMVYGVTSVVVS
+247 TMTYGTTSVVVS
-259 ATIGSEAYTASIAVT
+259 ATIGGQAYTASVAVT

-305 ATKMMLS
+305 ATKMTLS
-312 GTQMATNAGSYTMQA
+312 GTQSATNAGSYTMQA

-333 YEWPDGTITAK
+333 YEWPDGTTTAK

-367 TDKTS
+367 TNKKS
-372 DTITITREGAGAIS
+372 DTITITREGTGAIS
-386 ASSNDT
+386 ASSNDN

-500 GKEGS
+500 AKEGS

-525 SNYNKLGS
+525 SNYNSTGS
-533 DSEGFRMNLTN
+533 SNGFRMNLSSTN
-544 TNKGGWQGSYGRK
+544 SGGWNGSYGRN

-562 SGTPTSPPADSFMAA
+562 SGTPTSPPANSFMAA
-577 LPADLRVVMKSVT
+577 LPADLRAVMKPVT
-590 KYTDNEG
+590 KYTDNTG
-597 YDSMSGPNQSSSSVT
+597 GGSNTSGAVT
-612 ATTDYLFL
+612 ATTDYLFF
-620 LAEFEI
+620 LAEFEV
-626 QGEWSRANQYEQ
+626 QGARSYANQYEQ

-650 NSKVKYRHDAAGTAV
+650 NSKIKYRHDATGTAV
-665 LHWCRSTYPSS
+665 YHWCRSAYCNYSNR
-676 FGTGFCNVGEDGSSS
+676 FCLVATDGSAAAGNASS
-691 GTSAFFSLGLAP
+691 SRGLAP

>member
-1 MATRPVKQNLPAD
+1 MATRPVKQSLPAD

-33 LTPQHGYNYLNSQV
+33 LTPQHGYNYLNRQV

-56 IDAAFENLAP
+56 IDAAFEDLAP

-77 YFPEDLGNY
+77 YFPEDLGDY
-86 QSKTENLPISQ
+86 QPKTESLPLSQNLGMNDTVP
-97 DLGIDDMVQFYS
+97 FYS
-109 TAAQQS
+109 ASDQQS

-153 TGTGSQEFSIPNLG
+153 TGTGSQEFSLPNLG
-167 TWTVTATYGTKV
+167 TWTVTATYGSKT
-179 VSQAVEV
+179 VSQVVEV
-186 TGSLKYTVDLRI
+186 TGALKYTVDLRI

-218 FDPTGMVVK
+218 FDPSGMVVK
-227 ATFADGSISVITD
+227 ATFSDGSTAVITD
-240 QVDYNPK
+240 QVDYSPK
-247 TMVYGVTSVVVS
+247 TMTYGVTSVVVS
-259 ATIGSEAYTASIAVT
+259 ATIGGQAYTASVAVT

-305 ATKMMLS
+305 ATKMSLS

-333 YEWPDGTITAK
+333 YEWPDGTTTAK
-344 TVNWSIGK
+344 PVNWSIGK
-352 KAGSFTKDKTSIQIT
+352 KVGSFTKDKTSIQIT
-367 TDKTS
+367 TNKKS
-372 DTITITREGAGAIS
+372 DTITITREGTGAIS
-386 ASSNDT
+386 ASSNNT
-392 QVATTSVSGNV
+392 KVATTSVSGNV
-403 ITVTGVK
+403 VTVTGVK
-410 SGNCVITINVAADT
+410 SGNCVITINVSADT

-525 SNYNKLGS
+525 SNYNSTGS
-533 DSEGFRMNLTN
+533 SQGFRMNLS
-544 TNKGGWQGSYGRK
+544 NKNAGGWNGSYGRN

-562 SGTPTSPPADSFMAA
+562 SGTPTAPPANSFMAA
-577 LPADLRVVMKSVT
+577 LPADLRAVMKPVT
-590 KYTDNEG
+590 KYTDNTG
-597 YDSMSGPNQSSSSVT
+597 GGSNTSNAVT

-620 LAEFEI
+620 LAEFEV
-626 QGEWSRANQYEQ
+626 QGARTWANQYEQ

-650 NSKVKYRHDAAGTAV
+650 NSKVKYRHDATGTAV
-665 LHWCRSTYPSS
+665 YHWCRSADYSDS
-676 FGTGFCNVGEDGSSS
+676 GDFCRVFTGGSAAAGNSYRS
-691 GTSAFFSLGLAP
+691 IGLAP

>member
-1 MATRPVKQNLPAD
+1 MATRPVKQSLPAD

-33 LTPQHGYNYLNSQV
+33 LTPQHGYNYLNRQV

-56 IDAAFENLAP
+56 IDAAFEDLAP
-66 LDPET
+66 LDHET

-77 YFPEDLGNY
+77 YFPDDLGDY
-86 QSKTENLPISQ
+86 QPKTESLPISQ
-97 DLGIDDMVQFYS
+97 SLGMNDTVPFYS
-109 TAAQQS
+109 TADQES

-138 LEGTSLTCSDGTTTL
+138 LAGTSLTCSDGTTTL
-153 TGTGSQEFSIPNLG
+153 TGTGSQEFSLPNTG
-167 TWTVTATYGTKV
+167 TWTVTATYGAKT

-186 TGSLKYTVDLRI
+186 TGALKYTVDLRI

-218 FDPTGMVVK
+218 FDPAGMVVK
-227 ATFADGSISVITD
+227 ATFADGSTAVITD
-240 QVDYNPK
+240 QVDYSPK
-247 TMVYGVTSVVVS
+247 TMTYGTTSVVVS
-259 ATIGSEAYTASIAVT
+259 ATIGGQAYTASVAVT

-312 GTQMATNAGSYTMQA
+312 GTQSATNAGSYTMQA

-333 YEWPDGTITAK
+333 YEWPDGTTTAK

-352 KAGSFTKDKTSIQIT
+352 KAGYFTKNKTSIQIT
-367 TDKTS
+367 TDKKS
-372 DTITITREGAGAIS
+372 DTITITREGTGAIS

-392 QVATTSVSGNV
+392 QVAITSVSGNV

-472 NIQISGTVQGMSL
+472 NIQISGAVQGMPL

-500 GKEGS
+500 AKEGS

-519 DIAFCD
+519 DIAFCEG
-525 SNYNKLGS
+525 NYNQTGS
-533 DSEGFRMNLTN
+533 TPGFRMNLSN
-544 TNKGGWQGSYGRK
+544 TNVGGWNGSYGRK

-562 SGTPTSPPADSFMAA
+562 IGTPTSPPEGSFMSA
-577 LPADLRVVMKSVT
+577 LPADLRAVMKSVT
-590 KYTDNEG
+590 KYTDNTG
-597 YDSMSGPNQSSSSVT
+597 NASNAPNAVT
-612 ATTDYLFL
+612 PTTDYLFFL
-620 LAEFEI
+620 SEFEV
-626 QGEWSRANQYEQ
+626 QGVRSYANQYEQ

-650 NSKVKYRHDAAGTAV
+650 NSKVKYRHDATGTAV
-665 LHWCRSTYPSS
+665 WHWCRSAGYYGSNY
-676 FGTGFCNVGEDGSSS
+676 FCVVHTSGSAYDYFAYNS
-691 GTSAFFSLGLAP
+691 GGLAP

>member
-1 MATRPVKQNLPAD
+1 MATRPVKQSLPAD

-33 LTPQHGYNYLNSQV
+33 LTPQHGYNYLNRQV

-56 IDAAFENLAP
+56 IDAAFEDLAP
-66 LDPET
+66 LDHET

-77 YFPEDLGNY
+77 YFPDDLGDY
-86 QSKTENLPISQ
+86 QPKTESLPVSQ
-97 DLGIDDMVQFYS
+97 SLGMNDTVPFYS
-109 TAAQQS
+109 TADQQS

-138 LEGTSLTCSDGTTTL
+138 LAGTSLTCSDGTTTL
-153 TGTGSQEFSIPNLG
+153 TGTGSQEFSLPNTG
-167 TWTVTATYGTKV
+167 TWTVTATYGAKT
-179 VSQAVEV
+179 VSQVVKV
-186 TGSLKYTVDLRI
+186 TGALKYTVDLRI

-218 FDPTGMVVK
+218 FDPAGMVVK
-227 ATFADGSISVITD
+227 ATFADGSTAVITD
-240 QVDYNPK
+240 QVDYSPK
-247 TMVYGVTSVVVS
+247 TMTYGTTSVVVS
-259 ATIGSEAYTASIAVT
+259 ATIGGQAYTASVAVT

-279 VSAVPTQSGTLT
+279 VPAVPTQSGTLT

-305 ATKMMLS
+305 ATKMTLS
-312 GTQMATNAGSYTMQA
+312 GTQSATNAGSYTMQA

-333 YEWPDGTITAK
+333 YEWPDGTTTAK
-344 TVNWSIGK
+344 TINWSIGK

-367 TDKTS
+367 TNKKS
-372 DTITITREGAGAIS
+372 DTITITREGTGAIS
-386 ASSNDT
+386 ASSNDN

-500 GKEGS
+500 AKEGS

-525 SNYNKLGS
+525 SNYPNTGS
-533 DSEGFRMNLTN
+533 SNGFRMNLSN
-544 TNKGGWQGSYGRK
+544 TNSGGWNGSYGRN

-562 SGTPTSPPADSFMAA
+562 SGTPTSPPANSFLAA
-577 LPADLRVVMKSVT
+577 LPADLRAVMKPVT
-590 KYTDNEG
+590 KYTDNTG
-597 YDSMSGPNQSSSSVT
+597 GGSNPSGAVT
-612 ATTDYLFL
+612 ATTDYLFF
-620 LAEFEI
+620 LAEFEV
-626 QGEWSRANQYEQ
+626 QGVRSYANQYEQ

-650 NSKVKYRHDAAGTAV
+650 NSKVKYRHDATGTAV
-665 LHWCRSTYPSS
+665 YYWCRSAYCSYSYS
-676 FGTGFCNVGEDGSSS
+676 FCGVSTDGS
-691 GTSAFFSLGLAP
+691 AYVYVAYFSYGLAP
-703 GFCV
+703 GFCA

>member
-1 MATRPVKQNLPAD
+1 MATRPVKQSLPAD

-33 LTPQHGYNYLNSQV
+33 LTPQHGYNYLNRQV

-56 IDAAFENLAP
+56 IDAAFEDLAP
-66 LDPET
+66 LDHET

-77 YFPEDLGNY
+77 YFPDDLGDY
-86 QSKTENLPISQ
+86 QPKTESLPVSQ
-97 DLGIDDMVQFYS
+97 SLGMNDTVPFYS
-109 TAAQQS
+109 TADQQS

-131 PTISVIA
+131 PTIFVIA
-138 LEGTSLTCSDGTTTL
+138 LTGTSLTCSDGTTTL
-153 TGTGSQEFSIPNLG
+153 TGTGSQEFSLPNTG
-167 TWTVTATYGTKV
+167 TWTVTATYGSKT
-179 VSQAVEV
+179 VSQVVEV
-186 TGSLKYTVDLRI
+186 TGALKYTVDLRI

-210 TAYIVGDQ
+210 TAYIVGDR
-218 FDPTGMVVK
+218 FDPAGMVVK
-227 ATFADGSISVITD
+227 ATFADGSTAVITD
-240 QVDYNPK
+240 QVDYSPK
-247 TMVYGVTSVVVS
+247 TMTYGTTSVVVS
-259 ATIGSEAYTASIAVT
+259 ATIGGQAYTASVAVT

-305 ATKMMLS
+305 ATKMTLS
-312 GTQMATNAGSYTMQA
+312 GTQSATNAGSYTMQA
-327 SLKDDK
+327 SLNDDK
-333 YEWPDGTITAK
+333 YEWPDGTTTAK
-344 TVNWSIGK
+344 TVNWSIDK

-367 TDKTS
+367 TNKKS
-372 DTITITREGAGAIS
+372 DTITITREGTGAIS

-403 ITVTGVK
+403 VTVTGVK

-424 NHTAPASQT
+424 NHTAPESQT
-433 VNVSVSLISNTL
+433 VNVHVRIISNTL
-445 NENSWAD
+445 NDNIWAD

-472 NIQISGTVQGMSL
+472 NIRIHGAVQGMSL
-485 NSTVRA
+485 NGTMRA

-525 SNYNKLGS
+525 SNYSNTGS
-533 DSEGFRMNLTN
+533 SQGFRMNLSN
-544 TNKGGWQGSYGRK
+544 TNSGGWNGSYGRN

-562 SGTPTSPPADSFMAA
+562 SGTPTEPPANSFMAA
-577 LPADLRVVMKSVT
+577 LSLDLRAVMKPVT
-590 KYTDNEG
+590 KYTDNTG
-597 YDSMSGPNQSSSSVT
+597 GGSNSSGAVT
-612 ATTDYLFL
+612 ATTDYLFF
-620 LAEFEI
+620 LAEFEV
-626 QGEWSRANQYEQ
+626 QGARSYANQYEQ

-650 NSKVKYRHDAAGTAV
+650 NSKVKYRHDATGTAV
-665 LHWCRSTYPSS
+665 YHWCRSAYYDNGRS
-676 FGTGFCNVGEDGSSS
+676 FCSVGTDGSANANIAI
-691 GTSAFFSLGLAP
+691 TSYGLAP

>member
-1 MATRPVKQNLPAD
+1 MATRPVKQSLPAD

-33 LTPQHGYNYLNSQV
+33 LTPQHGYNYLNRQV

-56 IDAAFENLAP
+56 IDAAFEDLAP
-66 LDPET
+66 LDHET

-77 YFPEDLGNY
+77 YFPDDLGDY
-86 QSKTENLPISQ
+86 QPKTESLPVSQ
-97 DLGIDDMVQFYS
+97 SLGMDDTVPFYS
-109 TAAQQS
+109 IADQKS

-138 LEGTSLTCSDGTTTL
+138 LDGTSLTCSDGTTTL
-153 TGTGSQEFSIPNLG
+153 TGTGSQEFSLPNTG
-167 TWTVTATYGTKV
+167 TWTVTATYGAKT

-186 TGSLKYTVDLRI
+186 TGALKYTVDLRI

-218 FDPTGMVVK
+218 FDPAGMVVK
-227 ATFADGSISVITD
+227 ATFADGSTAVITD
-240 QVDYNPK
+240 QVDYSPK
-247 TMVYGVTSVVVS
+247 TMTYGTTSVVVS
-259 ATIGSEAYTASIAVT
+259 ATIGGQTYTAAVAVT

-305 ATKMMLS
+305 ATTMTLS
-312 GTQMATNAGSYTMQA
+312 GTQSATNAGSYTMQA
-327 SLKDDK
+327 SLKDDRH
-333 YEWPDGTITAK
+333 EWPDGTTTAK

-352 KAGSFTKDKTSIQIT
+352 KAGSFTKDKTSIHIT
-367 TDKTS
+367 TSKKS
-372 DTITITREGAGAIS
+372 DTITITREGTGAIS
-386 ASSNDT
+386 ASSNNS
-392 QVATTSVSGNV
+392 QVATTSVRGNV

-500 GKEGS
+500 NREGA

-525 SNYNKLGS
+525 SNYNNTGS
-533 DSEGFRMNLTN
+533 SQGFRMNLSN
-544 TNKGGWQGSYGRK
+544 TNVGGWNDSYGRK

-562 SGTPTSPPADSFMAA
+562 SGTPTSPPANSFMAA
-577 LPADLRVVMKSVT
+577 LPADLRAVMKPVT
-590 KYTDNEG
+590 KYTDNTG
-597 YDSMSGPNQSSSSVT
+597 NARNTSGAVT
-612 ATTDYLFL
+612 ATTDYLFF
-620 LAEFEI
+620 LAEFEV
-626 QGEWSRANQYEQ
+626 QGARSYANQYEQ

-650 NSKVKYRHDAAGTAV
+650 NSKIKYRHDATGTSV
-665 LHWCRSTYPSS
+665 YHWCRSAFYGNSRN
-676 FGTGFCNVGEDGSSS
+676 FCGVYTDGSASIHAAYLS
-691 GTSAFFSLGLAP
+691 FGLAP

>member
-1 MATRPVKQNLPAD
+1 MATRPVKQSLPAD

-33 LTPQHGYNYLNSQV
+33 LTPQHGYNYLNRQV

-56 IDAAFENLAP
+56 IDAAFEDLAP
-66 LDPET
+66 LDHET

-77 YFPEDLGNY
+77 YFPDDLGDY
-86 QSKTENLPISQ
+86 QPKTESLPVSQ
-97 DLGIDDMVQFYS
+97 SLGMNDTVPFYS
-109 TAAQQS
+109 TADQQS

-138 LEGTSLTCSDGTTTL
+138 LAGTSLTCSDGTTTL
-153 TGTGSQEFSIPNLG
+153 TGTGSQEFSLPNTG
-167 TWTVTATYGTKV
+167 TWTVTATYGAKT
-179 VSQAVEV
+179 VSQVVEV
-186 TGSLKYTVDLRI
+186 TGALKYTVDLRI

-218 FDPTGMVVK
+218 FDPAGMVVK
-227 ATFADGSISVITD
+227 ATFADGSTAVITD
-240 QVDYNPK
+240 QVDYSPK
-247 TMVYGVTSVVVS
+247 TMTYGTTSVVVS
-259 ATIGSEAYTASIAVT
+259 ATIGGQAYTASVAVT

-305 ATKMMLS
+305 ATKMTLS
-312 GTQMATNAGSYTMQA
+312 GTQSATNAGSYTMQA

-333 YEWPDGTITAK
+333 YEWPDGTTTAK
-344 TVNWSIGK
+344 TVNWSIDK

-367 TDKTS
+367 TNKKS
-372 DTITITREGAGAIS
+372 DTITITREGTGAIS

-403 ITVTGVK
+403 VTVTGVK

-424 NHTAPASQT
+424 NHTAPESQT
-433 VNVSVSLISNTL
+433 VNVHVRLISNTL
-445 NENSWAD
+445 NENTWAD

-472 NIQISGTVQGMSL
+472 NIQIHGAVQGMSL
-485 NSTVRA
+485 NGTMRA

-525 SNYNKLGS
+525 SNYPSTGS
-533 DSEGFRMNLTN
+533 SQGFRMNLSN
-544 TNKGGWQGSYGRK
+544 TNSGGWNGSYGRN

-562 SGTPTSPPADSFMAA
+562 SGTPTEPPANSFMAA
-577 LPADLRVVMKSVT
+577 LSLDLRAVMKPVT
-590 KYTDNEG
+590 KYTDNTG
-597 YDSMSGPNQSSSSVT
+597 GGSNSSGAVT
-612 ATTDYLFL
+612 ATTDYLFF
-620 LAEFEI
+620 LAEFEV
-626 QGEWSRANQYEQ
+626 QGARSYANQYEQ

-650 NSKVKYRHDAAGTAV
+650 NSKVKYRHDATGTAV
-665 LHWCRSTYPSS
+665 YYWCRSADYADSYYFCS
-676 FGTGFCNVGEDGSSS
+676 VGTGGTAGSSYAYVS
-691 GTSAFFSLGLAP
+691 YGLAP

>member
-1 MATRPVKQNLPAD
+1 MATRPVKQSLPAD

-33 LTPQHGYNYLNSQV
+33 LTPQHGYNYLNRQV

-56 IDAAFENLAP
+56 IDAAFEDLAP
-66 LDPET
+66 LDHET

-77 YFPEDLGNY
+77 YFPDDLGDY
-86 QSKTENLPISQ
+86 QPKTENLPISQ
-97 DLGIDDMVQFYS
+97 SLGMNDAVPFYS
-109 TAAQQS
+109 TADQQS

-153 TGTGSQEFSIPNLG
+153 TGTGSQEFSLPNTG
-167 TWTVTATYGTKV
+167 TWTVTATYGAKT
-179 VSQAVEV
+179 VSQVVEV
-186 TGSLKYTVDLRI
+186 TGALKYTVDLRI

-218 FDPTGMVVK
+218 FDPAGMVVK
-227 ATFADGSISVITD
+227 ATFADGSTAVITD
-240 QVDYNPK
+240 QVDYSPK
-247 TMVYGVTSVVVS
+247 TMTYGTTSVVVS
-259 ATIGSEAYTASIAVT
+259 ATIGGQAYTASVAVT

-333 YEWPDGTITAK
+333 YEWPDGTTTEK

-367 TDKTS
+367 TSKKS
-372 DTITITREGAGAIS
+372 DTITITREGTGAIS
-386 ASSNDT
+386 ASSNNT
-392 QVATTSVSGNV
+392 QVATTSVRGNV

-410 SGNCVITINVAADT
+410 SGNCVITINVADDT
-424 NHTAPASQT
+424 NHTAPESQT
-433 VNVSVSLISNTL
+433 VNVSASLLSNTL
-445 NENSWAD
+445 NDNDWAT
-452 IKSVSDAGT
+452 IKSVSDSGT

-472 NIQISGTVQGMSL
+472 NIQIYGTVQILSM

-500 GKEGS
+500 AKEGS

-525 SNYNKLGS
+525 FNYPKTGS
-533 DSEGFRMNLTN
+533 SEGFRMNLSN
-544 TNKGGWQGSYGRK
+544 TNVGGWNESYGRN

-562 SGTPTSPPADSFMAA
+562 SGTPNSPPANSFMAA
-577 LPADLRVVMKSVT
+577 LPADLRAVMKPVT
-590 KYTDNEG
+590 KYTDNTG
-597 YDSMSGPNQSSSSVT
+597 NSSNTSGAVT

-620 LAEFEI
+620 LSEFEVH
-626 QGEWSRANQYEQ
+626 GVRSYANQYEQ

-650 NSKVKYRHDAAGTAV
+650 NSKVKYRHNDPGTTV
-665 LHWCRSTYPSS
+665 HHWCRSTDYRVV
-676 FGTGFCNVGEDGSSS
+676 GYFCRLTADGKAGS
-691 GTSAFFSLGLAP
+691 GYANYSYGLAP

>member
-1 MATRPVKQNLPAD
+1 MATRPVKQSLPAD

-33 LTPQHGYNYLNSQV
+33 LTPQHGYNYLNRQV

-56 IDAAFENLAP
+56 IDAAFENIAP

-77 YFPEDLGNY
+77 YFPEDLGEY
-86 QSKTENLPISQ
+86 QPKTESLPVSQ
-97 DLGIDDMVQFYS
+97 SLGMNDTVPFYS
-109 TAAQQS
+109 TADHQS

-138 LEGTSLTCSDGTTTL
+138 LTGTSLTCSDGTTTL
-153 TGTGSQEFSIPNLG
+153 TGTGSQEFSLPNTG
-167 TWTVTATYGTKV
+167 TWTVTATYGAKT
-179 VSQAVEV
+179 VSQVVEV
-186 TGSLKYTVDLRI
+186 TGALKYTVDLRI

-218 FDPTGMVVK
+218 FDPAGMVVK
-227 ATFADGSISVITD
+227 ATFADGSTAVITD
-240 QVDYNPK
+240 QVDYSPK
-247 TMVYGVTSVVVS
+247 TMTYGTTSVVVS
-259 ATIGSEAYTASIAVT
+259 ATIGGQAYTASVAVT

-305 ATKMMLS
+305 ATKMTLS
-312 GTQMATNAGSYTMQA
+312 GTQSATNAGSYTMQA

-333 YEWPDGTITAK
+333 YEWPDGTTTAK

-352 KAGSFTKDKTSIQIT
+352 KSGSFTKDKTSIQIT
-367 TDKTS
+367 TNKNS
-372 DTITITREGAGAIS
+372 DTITITREGTGAIS
-386 ASSNDT
+386 ASSNNT

-403 ITVTGVK
+403 VTVTGVK

-525 SNYNKLGS
+525 SNYPNTGS
-533 DSEGFRMNLTN
+533 SQGFRMNLSN
-544 TNKGGWQGSYGRK
+544 TNSGGWNGSYGRN

-562 SGTPTSPPADSFMAA
+562 SGTPTEPPANSFMAA
-577 LPADLRVVMKSVT
+577 LSLDLRAVMKPVT
-590 KYTDNEG
+590 KYTDNTG
-597 YDSMSGPNQSSSSVT
+597 GGSNSSGAVT
-612 ATTDYLFL
+612 ATTDYLFF
-620 LAEFEI
+620 LAEFEV
-626 QGEWSRANQYEQ
+626 QGARSYANQYEQ

-650 NSKVKYRHDAAGTAV
+650 NSKVKYRHDATGTAV
-665 LHWCRSTYPSS
+665 YHWCRSADYHASLY
-676 FGTGFCNVGEDGSSS
+676 FCAVYADGNAAGNDAYLSY
-691 GTSAFFSLGLAP
+691 GLAP

>member
-1 MATRPVKQNLPAD
+1 MATRPVKQSLPAD

-33 LTPQHGYNYLNSQV
+33 LTPQHGYNYLNRQV

-56 IDAAFENLAP
+56 IDAAFEDLAP
-66 LDPET
+66 LDHET

-77 YFPEDLGNY
+77 YFPDDLGDY
-86 QSKTENLPISQ
+86 QPKTESLPVSQNLGMNDVVP
-97 DLGIDDMVQFYS
+97 FYS
-109 TAAQQS
+109 TSDQQA
-115 KSITIAKLK
+115 KSITIEKLK

-153 TGTGSQEFSIPNLG
+153 TGTGSQEFSLPNTG
-167 TWTVTATYGTKV
+167 TWTVTATYGAKT
-179 VSQAVEV
+179 VSQVVEV
-186 TGSLKYTVDLRI
+186 TGALKYTVDLRI

-210 TAYIVGDQ
+210 TSYIVDDQ
-218 FDPTGMVVK
+218 FDPAGMVVK
-227 ATFADGSISVITD
+227 ATFVDGSTSVITD
-240 QVDYNPK
+240 QVDYSPK
-247 TMVYGVTSVVVS
+247 TMTYGTTSVVVS
-259 ATIGSEAYTASIAVT
+259 ATIGGQSYTASVAVT

-305 ATKMMLS
+305 ATTMMLS
-312 GTQMATNAGSYTMQA
+312 GTQIATNAGSYTMQA
-327 SLKDDK
+327 SLKDDRH
-333 YEWPDGTITAK
+333 EWPDGTTTAK

-367 TDKTS
+367 TDKKS
-372 DTITITREGAGAIS
+372 DTITITRDGTGAIS

-392 QVATTSVSGNV
+392 QVATTSVKGNV

-410 SGNCVITINVAADT
+410 SGNCVITINVEEDT

-445 NENSWAD
+445 NENSWED
-452 IKSVSDAGT
+452 IKSVSDKGT

-525 SNYNKLGS
+525 SNYSKFGS
-533 DSEGFRMNLTN
+533 SQGFRMNQSN
-544 TNKGGWQGSYGRK
+544 INSGGWNGSYGRN

-562 SGTPTSPPADSFMAA
+562 SGTPTAPPANSFMAA
-577 LPADLRVVMKSVT
+577 LPADLRAVMKPVT
-590 KYTDNEG
+590 KYTDNTG
-597 YDSMSGPNQSSSSVT
+597 DSSNTSGAVT
-612 ATTDYLFL
+612 ATTDYLFF
-620 LAEFEI
+620 LAEFEV
-626 QGEWSRANQYEQ
+626 QGVCSYANQYEQ

-650 NSKVKYRHDAAGTAV
+650 NSKVKYRHDATDTAV
-665 LHWCRSTYPSS
+665 CHWCRSARYTGGAS
-676 FGTGFCNVGEDGSSS
+676 FCRVNTDGSIISNQAS
-691 GTSAFFSLGLAP
+691 YSNGLAP

>member
-1 MATRPVKQNLPAD
+1 MATRPVKQSLPAD

-33 LTPQHGYNYLNSQV
+33 LTPQHGYNYLNRQV

-56 IDAAFENLAP
+56 IDAAFEDLAP
-66 LDPET
+66 LDHET

-77 YFPEDLGNY
+77 YFPDDLGDY
-86 QSKTENLPISQ
+86 QPKTESLPVSQ
-97 DLGIDDMVQFYS
+97 SLGMNDTVPFYS
-109 TAAQQS
+109 TADQQS

-138 LEGTSLTCSDGTTTL
+138 LTGTSLTCSDGTTTL
-153 TGTGSQEFSIPNLG
+153 TGTGSQEFSLPNMG
-167 TWTVTATYGTKV
+167 TWTVTATYGSKT
-179 VSQAVEV
+179 VSQVVEV
-186 TGSLKYTVDLRI
+186 TGALKYTVDLRI

-210 TAYIVGDQ
+210 TAYIVGDR
-218 FDPTGMVVK
+218 FDPAGMVVK
-227 ATFADGSISVITD
+227 ATFADGSTAVITD
-240 QVDYNPK
+240 QVDYSPK
-247 TMVYGVTSVVVS
+247 TMTYGTTSVVVS
-259 ATIGSEAYTASIAVT
+259 ATIGGQAYTASVAVT

-305 ATKMMLS
+305 ATKMTLS
-312 GTQMATNAGSYTMQA
+312 GTQSATNAGSYTMQA

-333 YEWPDGTITAK
+333 YEWPDGTTTAK
-344 TVNWSIGK
+344 TVNWSIDK

-367 TDKTS
+367 TNKKS
-372 DTITITREGAGAIS
+372 DTITITREGTGAIS

-403 ITVTGVK
+403 VTVTGVK

-424 NHTAPASQT
+424 NHTAPEFQT
-433 VNVSVSLISNTL
+433 VNVHVRLISNTL
-445 NENSWAD
+445 NENTWAD

-472 NIQISGTVQGMSL
+472 HIQIHGAVQGMSL
-485 NSTVRA
+485 NGTMRA

-525 SNYNKLGS
+525 SNYPSTGS
-533 DSEGFRMNLTN
+533 SQGFRMNLSN
-544 TNKGGWQGSYGRK
+544 TNSGGWNGSYGRN

-562 SGTPTSPPADSFMAA
+562 SGTPTEPPENSFMAA
-577 LPADLRVVMKSVT
+577 LSLDLRSVMKPVT
-590 KYTDNEG
+590 KYTDNTG
-597 YDSMSGPNQSSSSVT
+597 GGSNSSRAVT
-612 ATTDYLFL
+612 ATTDYLFF
-620 LAEFEI
+620 LAEFEV
-626 QGEWSRANQYEQ
+626 QGARSYANQYEQ

-650 NSKVKYRHDAAGTAV
+650 NSKVKYRHDATGTAV
-665 LHWCRSTYPSS
+665 YHWCRSAYYNDSNRFCIVS
-676 FGTGFCNVGEDGSSS
+676 TGGGA
-691 GTSAFFSLGLAP
+691 TSTGAYCSYGLAP

>member
-1 MATRPVKQNLPAD
+1 MATSPVKQSLPAD

-33 LTPQHGYNYLNSQV
+33 LTPQHGYNYLNIQV

-56 IDAAFENLAP
+56 INAAFEDLAP
-66 LDPET
+66 LDHET

-77 YFPEDLGNY
+77 YFPDDLGDY
-86 QSKTENLPISQ
+86 QPKTESLPVSQ
-97 DLGIDDMVQFYS
+97 SLGMNDAVPFYS
-109 TAAQQS
+109 TADQQS

-138 LEGTSLTCSDGTTTL
+138 LAGTSLTCSDGTTTL
-153 TGTGSQEFSIPNLG
+153 TGTGSQEFSLPNTG
-167 TWTVTATYGTKV
+167 TWTVTATYGAKT
-179 VSQAVEV
+179 VSQVVEV
-186 TGSLKYTVDLRI
+186 TGALKYTVDLRI
-198 ATKIEVTSNPTK
+198 ATKIQVTSNPTK

-218 FDPTGMVVK
+218 FDPAGMVVK
-227 ATFADGSISVITD
+227 ATFADGSTAVITD
-240 QVDYNPK
+240 QVDYSPK
-247 TMVYGVTSVVVS
+247 TMTYGTTSVIVS
-259 ATIGSEAYTASIAVT
+259 ATIGGQAYTASVAVT

-305 ATKMMLS
+305 ATKMTLS
-312 GTQMATNAGSYTMQA
+312 GTQSATNAGAYTMQA

-333 YEWPDGTITAK
+333 YEWPDGTTTAK

-367 TDKTS
+367 TNKKS
-372 DTITITREGAGAIS
+372 DTITITREGTGAIS

-472 NIQISGTVQGMSL
+472 NITISGTVQGMSL
-485 NSTVRA
+485 NNTVRA

-525 SNYNKLGS
+525 SNYNSIGS
-533 DSEGFRMNLTN
+533 SQGFRMNTSN
-544 TNKGGWQGSYGRK
+544 INRGGWNNSYGRK

-562 SGTPTSPPADSFMAA
+562 SGTPTSPPANSFLAA
-577 LPADLRVVMKSVT
+577 LPSDLRAVMKAVT
-590 KYTDNEG
+590 KYTDNTG
-597 YDSMSGPNQSSSSVT
+597 NSSNSSVNVT
-612 ATTDYLFL
+612 TTTDYLFF
-620 LAEFEI
+620 LAEFEV
-626 QGEWSRANQYEQ
+626 QGARTHANQYEQ

-650 NSKVKYRHDAAGTAV
+650 NSKIKYRHDATGTAV
-665 LHWCRSTYPSS
+665 YHWCRSAYYYYGDY
-676 FGTGFCNVGEDGSSS
+676 FCIVGTDGSAGS
-691 GTSAFFSLGLAP
+691 TVADYSLGLAP

>member
-1 MATRPVKQNLPAD
+1 MATRPVKQSLPAD

-33 LTPQHGYNYLNSQV
+33 LTPQHGYNYLNRQV

-56 IDAAFENLAP
+56 IDAAFEDLAP
-66 LDPET
+66 LDHET

-77 YFPEDLGNY
+77 YFPDDLGDY
-86 QSKTENLPISQ
+86 QPKTESLPVSQ
-97 DLGIDDMVQFYS
+97 SLGINDTVPFYS
-109 TAAQQS
+109 TADQKS

-138 LEGTSLTCSDGTTTL
+138 LAGTSLTCSDGTTTL
-153 TGTGSQEFSIPNLG
+153 TGTGSQEFSLPNLG
-167 TWTVTATYGTKV
+167 TWTVTATYGSKT
-179 VSQAVEV
+179 VSQVVEAM
-186 TGSLKYTVDLRI
+186 GALKYTVDLRI

-218 FDPTGMVVK
+218 FDPAGMVVK
-227 ATFADGSISVITD
+227 ATFADGSTAVITD
-240 QVDYNPK
+240 QVDYSPK
-247 TMVYGVTSVVVS
+247 TMTYGITSVVVS
-259 ATIGSEAYTASIAVT
+259 ATISGQAYTASVAVT

-291 YNGASQS
+291 YNGAYQS

-312 GTQMATNAGSYTMQA
+312 GTQSATNAGSYTMQA

-333 YEWPDGTITAK
+333 YEWPDGTTTAK

-367 TDKTS
+367 TNKKS
-372 DTITITREGAGAIS
+372 DTITITREGTGAIS

-472 NIQISGTVQGMSL
+472 NIQISGTVQGLSL
-485 NSTVRA
+485 NNTVRV
-491 FILGFNHNS
+491 FIIGFNHNS
-500 GKEGS
+500 LHEGP

-525 SNYNKLGS
+525 FNYNASGS
-533 DSEGFRMNLTN
+533 SQGFRMNLSN
-544 TNKGGWQGSYGRK
+544 INAGGWNDSYGRK

-562 SGTPTSPPADSFMAA
+562 SGTPTSPLANSFMSA
-577 LPADLRVVMKSVT
+577 LPADLRAVMKSVT
-590 KYTDNEG
+590 KYTDNTG
-597 YDSMSGPNQSSSSVT
+597 NACNTSGAVT
-612 ATTDYLFL
+612 PTTDYLFF
-620 LAEFEI
+620 LAEFEV
-626 QGEWSRANQYEQ
+626 QGARSYANQYEY

-650 NSKVKYRHDAAGTAV
+650 NSKVKYRYDATNTAV
-665 LHWCRSTYPSS
+665 WHWCRSAGS
-676 FGTGFCNVGEDGSSS
+676 GSSATFCSVRTGGSANNYDANRS
-691 GTSAFFSLGLAP
+691 GGLAP